1 MDLKQKQ
8 SKLKEK
14 KLDVVFRKKLFV
26 GSTTCKIIN
35 INFRYYCWSI

>member
-14 KLDVVFRKKLFV
+14 NLDVVFRKKLLV
-26 GSTTCKIIN
+26 VLPV
-35 INFRYYCWSI
+35 

>member
-14 KLDVVFRKKLFV
+14 KLDVVFRKKLLV
-26 GSTTCKIIN
+26 VLPV
-35 INFRYYCWSI
+35 